1 MAGGY
6 WHVILITF
14 VGFVALAAALLV
26 PVWRFLT
33 REEEQADG
41 FTTAVGDAAGGSN
54 PAWLND
60 LPPAAEVSSARTV
73 AGREEGTATTSSQE

>member
-26 PVWRFLT
+26 PVWRFLS
-33 REEEQADG
+33 REEEQAEG
-41 FTTAVGDAAGGSN
+41 FTSAVGDAVGGSN
-54 PAWLND
+54 AAWLND
-60 LPPAAEVSSARTV
+60 LPPAEEVSSARAV
-73 AGREEGTATTSSQE
+73 AGEEGTATTSSQK